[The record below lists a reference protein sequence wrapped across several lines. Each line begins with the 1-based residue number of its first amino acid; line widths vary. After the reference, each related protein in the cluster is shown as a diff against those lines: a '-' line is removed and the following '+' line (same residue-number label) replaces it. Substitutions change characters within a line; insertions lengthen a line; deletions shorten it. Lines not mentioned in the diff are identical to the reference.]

1 MTGTAEMMQATM
13 KALTEIYPR
22 YGVVLLIMDPGS
34 EEGRRTNYVSNC
46 DRADM
51 LAALKEIIAR
61 FEGRVQEGGGKQ

>member
-1 MTGTAEMMQATM
+1 MTKATEIMQATM
-13 KALTEIYPR
+13 KGLTGMYPG
-22 YGVVLLIMDPGS
+22 YGIVLLIMDPGS

-51 LAALKEIIAR
+51 LAALKEITAR